1 MTLAGIVTHQCL
13 LTEKHSQR
21 ILYKVYNQCKQTLRG
36 NDDCNTFMV
45 SIQQQRMR
53 KSYWSCLL
61 LRVSVCVSTL
71 RETTNTV
78 ARYSGWAGEEDTHT
92 HTYTHTV
99 VNTFLLA
106 CMKRLFRPAVPLQAQ
121 LWSLT
126 LFRENISFTLW
137 CLLIYK
143 KANPTLKI
151 AWLVWNS
158 GRMKQTLSGTQM
170 LVKTTFIFHSG
181 HVTTLLF
188 FETDANAVGTYCGWT
203 AMPAFEELNISGKKL
218 LCCRFPSAQIRHIIL
233 IETVL
238 FQTYKRTFIFSQLCP
253 DSNVKLKHII
263 IRCSL

>member
-1 MTLAGIVTHQCL
+1 MKLFAFEGFSAGC
-13 LTEKHSQR
+13 
-21 ILYKVYNQCKQTLRG
+21 VY
-36 NDDCNTFMV
+36 V
-45 SIQQQRMR
+45 
-53 KSYWSCLL
+53 Y
-61 LRVSVCVSTL
+61 VCVSTL

-92 HTYTHTV
+92 HTLSV
-99 VNTFLLA
+99 VNTFFFSLLA

-170 LVKTTFIFHSG
+170 LVKTTFIFHSD
-181 HVTTLLF
+181 HMIILLF
-188 FETDANAVGTYCGWT
+188 FDTDANVVGTYCGW
-203 AMPAFEELNISGKKL
+203 ALMPAFGEQSRKKISITIL
-218 LCCRFPSAQIRHIIL
+218 LFPSAPMRPL
-233 IETVL
+233 
-238 FQTYKRTFIFSQLCP
+238 S
-253 DSNVKLKHII
+253 
-263 IRCSL
+263 